1 MMVSLKTLSKIGVFI
16 LVIALSVVFLTGGVN
31 TNTSQTT
38 YTSLDELQDKRIGYV
53 LTGITERMGKEHFP
67 NATRSTFNSPM
78 DAIAALQAG
87 HLDGAMVSYPTVFM
101 VKKSIPE
108 LTWIEEPVETTGVGI
123 GVKKGNT
130 ALLNQVNACIDELK
144 SDGTLD
150 DMISRWYNFENPNYT
165 MPDIPLPTEGK
176 PLLVCVSLDFEPSCF
191 LNANGDVVGLDVELA
206 YRIANYMN
214 RPIKFVDTLAAS
226 RPSALESGKADIVA
240 ANFAIDPMYEYVEF
254 SQSYFDLPFMM
265 VVRKGK

>member
-1 MMVSLKTLSKIGVFI
+1 MVSLKTLSKIGAFA
-16 LVIALSVVFLTGGVN
+16 LVIALLTVFLACSVN
-31 TNTSQTT
+31 TPQTT
-38 YTSLDELQDKRIGYV
+38 YTSLEELQDKRIGYV

-67 NATRSTFNSPM
+67 NANRYTFNSPM

-101 VKKSIPE
+101 VSKNIPE

-130 ALLNQVNACIDELK
+130 ELLNQVNACIDELK
-144 SDGTLD
+144 ADGTLD
-150 DMISRWYNFENPNYT
+150 EMISRWYNFENANYT
-165 MPDIPLPTEGK
+165 MPDISLPTTGK

-206 YRIANYMN
+206 YRIAKYMN

-226 RPSALESGKADIVA
+226 RPFALESGKADIVA

-254 SQSYFDLPFMM
+254 SQPYFDLPFMM
-265 VVRKGK
+265 VVKKGK